1 MNLDQ
6 ALFYQRAERD
16 KGKTLQVNTYS
27 SSLQENVS
35 QSILSTDPPMTSL
48 QAKAEEMS
56 SLSATLMTSKPG
68 IAAL

>member
-1 MNLDQ
+1 M
-6 ALFYQRAERD
+6 
-16 KGKTLQVNTYS
+16 YS

-35 QSILSTDPPMTSL
+35 QSILSTNPPMTSL

>member
-16 KGKTLQVNTYS
+16 KEKKLQVNMYS

-35 QSILSTDPPMTSL
+35 QSILSTNPSMTSL